1 MSIRRRPTTG
11 ADGQVAEV
19 DPDYQTGIIDN
30 IVDLVTTLQQGLT
43 LEEQLMQRGD
53 LWRLTAQR
61 KENADYYNQ
70 IVDALATA
78 AKEITIPELKDR
90 LKREVLVPWEAIKK
104 RMEEMRNQNPRFTA
118 DQVQEYLNRVK
129 KAFDEE
135 NWQGVESEARN
146 FRDQSKN
153 GVHVEDDAK
162 DLVQKIFELQRQ
174 AKIIDAFYK
183 RKLDI
188 SGILYSPRQQSV
200 AIVNGKQ
207 MMVGD
212 ALDAEGTITCVEIGE
227 DYVVF
232 ETEGVEIKIGQK
244 SGKTK

>member
-1 MSIRRRPTTG
+1 MR
-11 ADGQVAEV
+11 
-19 DPDYQTGIIDN
+19 
-30 IVDLVTTLQQGLT
+30 
-43 LEEQLMQRGD
+43 RGD

-70 IVDALATA
+70 IVDALTMA
-78 AKEITIPELKDR
+78 AKDITIPELKER
-90 LKREVLVPWEAIKK
+90 MKREVLVPWEAIKK
-104 RMEEMRNQNPRFTA
+104 RMEDMRNQNPRFTA
-118 DQVQEYLNRVK
+118 EQVQEYLARVQK
-129 KAFDEE
+129 NFDEK

-153 GVHVEDDAK
+153 GAHVEEDAK

-188 SGILYSPRQQSV
+188 SGILYSPRAQSV
-200 AIVNGKQ
+200 AVINGKQ
-207 MMVGD
+207 MTVNE
-212 ALDAEGTITCVEIGE
+212 ALDAEGTILCVEIGE

-232 ETEGVEIKIGQK
+232 ETEGVEIKIEQK
-244 SGKTK
+244 AQGKK

>member
-1 MSIRRRPTTG
+1 
-11 ADGQVAEV
+11 
-19 DPDYQTGIIDN
+19 
-30 IVDLVTTLQQGLT
+30 
-43 LEEQLMQRGD
+43 
-53 LWRLTAQR
+53 
-61 KENADYYNQ
+61 
-70 IVDALATA
+70 
-78 AKEITIPELKDR
+78 
-90 LKREVLVPWEAIKK
+90 VPWEAIKK